1 MENMVKNNKFFNFFY
16 KKKILILGNT
26 GFVGSWLTILL
37 SLLRANL
44 LGISLKMEDK
54 RYISNSISFKKNHK
68 TLFLDIN
75 NFKKLEKKILK
86 FKPDI
91 IIHLASQPIVFEAFK
106 NPKKTFLTNLMG
118 AKNVKYFL

>member
-1 MENMVKNNKFFNFFY
+1 M
-16 KKKILILGNT
+16 
-26 GFVGSWLTILL
+26 L

-106 NPKKTFLTNLMG
+106 NPKKLFLQI
-118 AKNVKYFL
+118 